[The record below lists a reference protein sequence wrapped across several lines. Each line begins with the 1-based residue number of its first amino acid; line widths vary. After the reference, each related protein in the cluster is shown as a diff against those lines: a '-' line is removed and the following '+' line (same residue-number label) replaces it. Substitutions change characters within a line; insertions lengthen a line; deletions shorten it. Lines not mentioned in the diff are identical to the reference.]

1 MGTRKSVSRATKSSS
16 TSSEFMEKLK
26 HFIRSSG
33 PDYLRDNNISSI
45 GIGYKRKEGKPTDQ
59 LSIQFTVAKKA
70 APEVLELLGSTEIPR
85 SILIDG
91 VEVPTDVIQRRYERA
106 FKIVAESASDTRKTR
121 IDPIV
126 PGISVANKAETAG
139 TLGCIVFD
147 RQDETPYGRSVFEKL
162 EISLKS
168 PRSHAGTARGR
179 GYDADFLGPR
189 VDVPELSSAQRN
201 DAFRLDGAEIV
212 PYTHFSLAQ
221 SKSRRFAFWVAW
233 NIDGGRLK
241 RIGRNGLRFDFDPRI
256 PDRFQVGDEVYAN
269 NRLDRG
275 HIARRADLVWGREVE
290 ARQANKDS
298 FFFTNI
304 TPQMDDFNQSHLG
317 GIWGKLEDVDN
328 LRVSAFGGPVFRDD
342 DRLFRAVKIPRE
354 FFKVLAFV
362 EAGRLKANAF
372 LLTQNLD
379 QLEVLDLNEF
389 RVFQITLAEVEQRCG
404 FSFPSTLRNADGFA
418 EQLQRRPEFIA
429 EREALQSL
437 ADITW

>member
-1 MGTRKSVSRATKSSS
+1 MVKSGRTTGVTHGIVTRVHTIAKIDYGDPIGEQSVGGF
-16 TSSEFMEKLK
+16 E
-26 HFIRSSG
+26 IG
-33 PDYLRDNNISSI
+33 PDEGRLPASGEISQGGDSGSI
-45 GIGYKRKEGKPTDQ
+45 WLFKADGGKPSKVMAG
-59 LSIQFTVAKKA
+59 LHFAG
-70 APEVLELLGSTEIPR
+70 EGF
-85 SILIDG
+85 G
-91 VEVPTDVIQRRYERA
+91 
-106 FKIVAESASDTRKTR
+106 
-121 IDPIV
+121 DPSEHAI
-126 PGISVANKAETAG
+126 A
-139 TLGCIVFD
+139 C
-147 RQDETPYGRSVFEKL
+147 YGRSVFEKL
-162 EISLKS
+162 EISLKA
-168 PRSHAGTARGR
+168 PRSQAGTARGR

-189 VDVPELSSAQRN
+189 IDVPELSSARRN
-201 DAFRLDGAEIV
+201 DAFMLDGAEIV

-256 PDRFQVGDEVYAN
+256 PDRFQVGDEIYAN

-275 HIARRADLVWGREVE
+275 HIARRADLVWGREAE

-304 TPQMDDFNQSHLG
+304 TPQMDEFNQSHLG
-317 GIWGKLEDVDN
+317 GIWGKLEDAVFEEVDVDN

-342 DRLFRAVKIPRE
+342 DRLFRGVKIPRE

-389 RVFQITLAEVEQRCG
+389 RVFQVTLAEVEQRCG
-404 FSFPSTLRNADGFA
+404 FSFPSNLRSAEGFT
-418 EQLQRRPEFIA
+418 EQLQLRPESIV
-429 EREALQSL
+429 EREPIQSL
-437 ADITW
+437 VDIIW